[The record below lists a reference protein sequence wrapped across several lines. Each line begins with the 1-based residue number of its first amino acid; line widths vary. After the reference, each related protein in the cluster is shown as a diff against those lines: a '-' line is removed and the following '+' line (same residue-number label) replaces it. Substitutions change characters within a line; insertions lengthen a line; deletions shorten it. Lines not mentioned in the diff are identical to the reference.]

1 MKWLKKFSLF
11 RIELHWTVKSQRVMP
26 EADVWQ
32 TTRLLCKTPLHC
44 PLVVNIGNTALQK
57 KKVKPDSNQRDWMFD
72 VRTNMRVFFLFL
84 FSQMEKRLS
93 NYSIILICSSYGT
106 SKHAMQAAGSASED
120 HTIPTC
126 DTYKDEIRHIPRPSI
141 NYLSIIIKLR
151 ARLSDTYSISFSNDF
166 ARLTDR
172 AVIRRSAATTHVWLF
187 TLS

>member
-1 MKWLKKFSLF
+1 
-11 RIELHWTVKSQRVMP
+11 
-26 EADVWQ
+26 
-32 TTRLLCKTPLHC
+32 
-44 PLVVNIGNTALQK
+44 
-57 KKVKPDSNQRDWMFD
+57 
-72 VRTNMRVFFLFL
+72 
-84 FSQMEKRLS
+84 MEKRLS

-106 SKHAMQAAGSASED
+106 SKHAMQAAGSASKD

-126 DTYKDEIRHIPRPSI
+126 DTYKDEIRHIPLPSI

-151 ARLSDTYSISFSNDF
+151 AWLSDTYSISFSNDF